1 MLQVQIIQGALDRIY
16 LILEARVADID
27 DMQLAEDV
35 HFFFGHMVMQRL
47 CGYGI

>member
-1 MLQVQIIQGALDRIY
+1 VLW
-16 LILEARVADID
+16 ADID